1 MKLAWLAALALLT
14 AAAPASAAQQ
24 SAPEEPIDLDR
35 PDVTNGTHIVSSGL
49 VQFELGG
56 LYTHDGPGQRSV
68 SSPMTARIGVLDW
81 LEVRI
86 GGDGLLMQSTA
97 DSHASGFGNVQLG
110 AKLRLWADPG
120 GIPVLSILPTVN
132 LPAANA
138 EKGLGSGDADYTIA
152 VLTGTD
158 VGARGHID
166 VNYGIGQI
174 GAGQGRPHFTQHL
187 LSTSGSFA
195 ASPHWNPY
203 SEVFW
208 FSKTDVDGTPEVSF
222 DGGVIYTFG
231 PRLALDGGIQVGLN
245 GEAADIGVFAGI
257 SFVLGRG
264 GDDGVHARQR
274 KVKTPKTK
282 SR

>member
-1 MKLAWLAALALLT
+1 MKIFCPALLT
-14 AAAPASAAQQ
+14 LLLTAGTPAAAQQ

-35 PDVTNGTHIVSSGL
+35 PDVTNGTHIVSTGL

-56 LYTHDGPGQRSV
+56 LYTHDGPHQGNT
-68 SSPMTARIGVLDW
+68 SSPMTARIGVFDW
-81 LEVRI
+81 LEARI

-97 DSHASGFGNVQLG
+97 DSKSTGFGNVQLG

-132 LPAANA
+132 LPTASA

-158 VGARGHID
+158 IGQRGHMD
-166 VNYGIGQI
+166 VNYGIGRI
-174 GAGQGRPHFTQHL
+174 GAGDGRPRYTQHL

-195 ASPHWNPY
+195 ATQHLSPY
-203 SEVFW
+203 GEVFW
-208 FSKTDVDGTPEVSF
+208 FSRTDADGTPEVSF
-222 DGGVIYTFG
+222 DGGVIYAFG
-231 PRLALDGGIQVGLN
+231 PRLALDGGLQFGLN
-245 GEAADIGVFAGI
+245 GQANDIGVFGGI
-257 SFVLGRG
+257 SFVLGGG